1 MIDRQI
7 QSLLDMVNEE
17 LEIYNIA
24 TRKRYYKPISGW
36 KWKGHPGSSS
46 SLGIMINNMIKEADE
61 GECILSP
68 SEYIRECKKYYEREN
83 QKGRMRQT
91 S

>member
-1 MIDRQI
+1 
-7 QSLLDMVNEE
+7 MVNEE
-17 LEIYNIA
+17 LETYNVA

-36 KWKGHPGSSS
+36 KWEGEPGDDRVSFGSRN